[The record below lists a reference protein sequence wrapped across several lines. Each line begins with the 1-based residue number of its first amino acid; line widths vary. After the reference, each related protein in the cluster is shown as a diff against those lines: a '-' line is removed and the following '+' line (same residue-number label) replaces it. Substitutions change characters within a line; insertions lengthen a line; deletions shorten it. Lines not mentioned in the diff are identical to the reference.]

1 MSYLHKR
8 VNSGSISPELESD
21 DEITEK
27 PVLKKLATSG
37 IMQYS
42 NHGDVALIGVFGVIA
57 AFGYCFCPRI
67 TLAAFG
73 VFVTLQIYKQFFP
86 ESKPL
91 PEFHSSLTPSTPDT
105 VTLEGLYIGEG
116 EAWVEHKI
124 FPSLGR
130 SMKYAVKV
138 HVKHTSEG
146 RIATIVVD
154 FKQTWITAEWST
166 RIEAEHETRHTG
178 ATIIKLSKESH
189 KYDGNVHG
197 YGIIR
202 LNEISQ
208 KGDRVVGRFQVQ
220 GISDNFGFSFCASDV
235 FTLKKQIPKTED
247 PKPHVYIDPVDTPS
261 EMSSPPP
268 APLLPRESLRAR
280 NSLLPGESPALS
292 PSKSYRPPIET
303 TSQNKRAVVLSVF
316 KHRDKLKALGE
327 AFELENDLMKA
338 GYKTWYCQQRINL
351 PGDRPM
357 PISTTRAHINEFN
370 RYFLDCKKHNKLDG
384 MFIMIVAHGCTKKG
398 KPMLQL
404 EDEDGAKFDL
414 EEWLVNTVSGTEY
427 PIICC
432 VNSCRVLCP
441 LMNQKPKIQHVLD
454 PPNNIFLSWGSA
466 AGELAIDDD
475 MGFVN
480 TWRKN
485 IAADFYTDN
494 IVKIADEV
502 HRGCKIGKFH
512 NGLDPNKGQCV
523 NGVWASK
530 KHLPLPTVVRTKAE
544 KDSLNKCIEFA
555 KRAAKANKSDFDF
568 TKYSDPSELA
578 MADNSS
584 IQGKM
589 ILITETDLFAVM
601 CCDSGTK
608 IIHGMVF
615 PQDAGDSL
623 AKLVESVEQRK
634 LEMTDVK
641 TIFYHSREDFLKA
654 TK

>member
-235 FTLKKQIPKTED
+235 FTLKKQVQ
-247 PKPHVYIDPVDTPS
+247 KPDVKIVPPDLPEPLPPQPS
-261 EMSSPPP
+261 LPFRRFISDRE
-268 APLLPRESLRAR
+268 PRE
-280 NSLLPGESPALS
+280 
-292 PSKSYRPPIET
+292 K
-303 TSQNKRAVVLSVF
+303 TSHNKCAAVLSVF
-316 KHRDKLKALGE
+316 KHRDQQKALGE
-327 AFELENDLMKA
+327 AWDLENVLEEA
-338 GYKTWYCQQRINL
+338 GYKIWCCQQRKSL
-351 PGDRPM
+351 GRRPM

-370 RYFLDCKKHNKLDG
+370 QYFLDCKKHNKLDG

-441 LMNQKPKIQHVLD
+441 LMNQKPKIKYVLD
-454 PPNNIFLSWGSA
+454 TPNNIFLSWGSA
-466 AGELAIDDD
+466 AGEKAIDDD
-475 MGFVN
+475 IGFVN

-485 IAADFYTDN
+485 IAADFDTDN
-494 IVKIADEV
+494 IVQIADEV
-502 HRGCKIGKFH
+502 HRGCKIGKSD
-512 NGLDPNKGQCV
+512 NGLDPNKGPCV

-530 KHLPLPTVVRTKAE
+530 KHLPVADVYTKAE
-544 KDSLNKCIEFA
+544 KDYLRECINWA
-555 KRAAKANKSDFDF
+555 KIAANKKNSVFDF
-568 TKYSDPSELA
+568 TKYESNRSELA
-578 MADNSS
+578 MAGL
-584 IQGKM
+584 IQGTK
-589 ILITETDLFAVM
+589 ILIIETDLFAVM
-601 CCDSGTK
+601 HFHPETK
-608 IIHGMVF
+608 MIHGMVY
-615 PQDAGDSL
+615 PKDAGDSL
-623 AKLVESVEQRK
+623 AKLKDAADPDSSVK

-641 TIFYHSREDFLKA
+641 TKFYHSREDFLKA

>member
-1 MSYLHKR
+1 MSNFHKR
-8 VNSGSISPELESD
+8 SNSGSISPELESD

-42 NHGDVALIGVFGVIA
+42 NHGDVALIGIFGVVA

-130 SMKYAVKV
+130 SMKYAVIV
-138 HVKHTSEG
+138 QVKNTSEG
-146 RIATIVVD
+146 RIATITVD

-178 ATIIKLSKESH
+178 ATIINLTKESH

-197 YGIIR
+197 YGIIK
-202 LNEISQ
+202 LSEILQ

-235 FTLKKQIPKTED
+235 FTLKKQVQ
-247 PKPHVYIDPVDTPS
+247 KPSVKIVEPD
-261 EMSSPPP
+261 MPPEVQ
-268 APLLPRESLRAR
+268 LPPQLSL
-280 NSLLPGESPALS
+280 
-292 PSKSYRPPIET
+292 PSKRVFSYLPPIEK

-316 KHRDKLKALGE
+316 KHRDQLKALGE

-338 GYKTWYCQQRINL
+338 GYKIWYSQQRISN
-351 PGDRPM
+351 PGARPM

-370 RYFLDCKKHNKLDG
+370 QYFLKCKKYNNLDG
-384 MFIMIVAHGCTKKG
+384 MFIMIVAHGCTEKG

-441 LMNQKPKIQHVLD
+441 QLNQKPKIQHVLD

-485 IAADFYTDN
+485 IAADFDTDN
-494 IVKIADEV
+494 IVQIADEV

-530 KHLPLPTVVRTKAE
+530 KHLPTVVYPQVV
-544 KDSLNKCIEFA
+544 KDALKKCIDWA
-555 KRAAKANKSDFDF
+555 KKNCKS
-568 TKYSDPSELA
+568 K
-578 MADNSS
+578 
-584 IQGKM
+584 Q
-589 ILITETDLFAVM
+589 
-601 CCDSGTK
+601 
-608 IIHGMVF
+608 
-615 PQDAGDSL
+615 
-623 AKLVESVEQRK
+623 QRFRLHK
-634 LEMTDVK
+634 V
-641 TIFYHSREDFLKA
+641 
-654 TK
+654 